1 MKCHILFIY
10 LFIFFD
16 AANLVF
22 SVGLISAFAEFYDE
36 TVVLLPFR
44 HKAILIL

>member
-10 LFIFFD
+10 LFIFD
-16 AANLVF
+16 AANLAF
-22 SVGLISAFAEFYDE
+22 SVGIISAFAEFYNE
-36 TVVLLPFR
+36 TVVLLSFR